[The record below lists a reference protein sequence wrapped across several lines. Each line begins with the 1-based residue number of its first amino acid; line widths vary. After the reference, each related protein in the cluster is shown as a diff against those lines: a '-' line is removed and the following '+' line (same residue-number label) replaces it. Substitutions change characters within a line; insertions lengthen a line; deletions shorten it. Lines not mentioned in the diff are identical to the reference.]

1 MASMKGT
8 TDPAR
13 LEQVAKLEREFR
25 TFTKIFADILKVK
38 EESARIAQ
46 NQLTRTGNSL
56 RYKLDD
62 LPSNAEECRD
72 AADHAWRQEGDRAV
86 SGGHRARQYVRG
98 QFRPVGRDQRAWRA

>member
-38 EESARIAQ
+38 DESARIAQ
-46 NQLTRTGNSL
+46 NQLARTGNSL

-62 LPSNAEECRD
+62 LAEQCRGCGT
-72 AADHAWRQEGDRAV
+72 AGDHARR
-86 SGGHRARQYVRG
+86 RRR
-98 QFRPVGRDQRAWRA
+98 